1 MLKYL
6 KEEAKTCP
14 IVPDSN
20 FYWNVKW
27 IDVAHS
33 KYHRGQFQDY
43 VENVHNGQER
53 TKDRNKEQLLL

>member
-1 MLKYL
+1 M
-6 KEEAKTCP
+6 
-14 IVPDSN
+14 
-20 FYWNVKW
+20 KW

-53 TKDRNKEQLLL
+53 TKDRNKGQLLL